1 MRRRLLALAAGSG
14 LIASLAACGGG
25 SDGLDPVEIGL
36 AVEKDVSNLAFI
48 VAEEQGF
55 YEQCG
60 LDATV
65 TFFQGGGA
73 LMPPLASGDVDFG
86 WVGTTAVV
94 AAVEEGSPVKTIA
107 EISQSAGGWGIVV
120 GEDSPLQTLD
130 DLDQGAAISFT
141 SEGSLSHWF
150 ALWAAKQAGL
160 SPDDVTGVP
169 LGGSVP
175 AIGAALDK
183 GDVDAAAVLLPWGHI
198 LEDEGKRWLARF
210 EDELPEMNY
219 TGLHANESVLD
230 DGDKAAR
237 VVGAY
242 VLTAQ
247 WMNDHPDE
255 TIEFISNQYD
265 LEEDLAEVAYELVV
279 PDLNSTG
286 EFTEERMQFLLDT
299 VAEVPGFVEGTLE
312 VDDILANVSPA
323 ACEATE

>member
-1 MRRRLLALAAGSG
+1 MRRRLVALAASSG
-14 LIASLAACGGG
+14 LIAALAACGGTT
-25 SDGLDPVEIGL
+25 DGLEPVEIGL

-48 VAEEQGF
+48 VADEQGF

-107 EISQSAGGWGIVV
+107 EISQTAGGWGIVV
-120 GEDSPLQTLD
+120 GEDSPLETLD
-130 DLDQGAAISFT
+130 DLEQGAAISFT

-160 SPDDVTGVP
+160 APTDVTGVP

-247 WMNDHPDE
+247 WMNDNPEE

-279 PDLNSTG
+279 PDLNPTG

-299 VAEVPGFVEGTLE
+299 VAEVPGFVEGSLE
-312 VDDILANVSPA
+312 VDDILENVAPA
-323 ACEATE
+323 ACDATE